1 MTIEEVF
8 MHILIESGI
17 KNAKDDWLNVKH
29 EYKQIDCLVCAWE
42 SEEKNWAVIII
53 INDCTLSRDN
63 GKCK

>member
-8 MHILIESGI
+8 MHILIESEI

-42 SEEKNWAVIII
+42 SEEKK
-53 INDCTLSRDN
+53 LSSNNNNKWLYFGRDN
-63 GKCK
+63 GKM